1 MFAFM
6 EREVLE
12 SIRARLSKAKRVV
25 FLGGA
30 GVSTASGIPDF
41 RSEEGI
47 AKTTERY
54 GIPYETILSHRFF
67 FEHTDLFYD
76 FYWSS
81 MVHED
86 AKPNLAHRVLKEY
99 GDRHILFIVT
109 QNIDGLHE
117 LAGSQRV
124 IPVHGTIHSYTCTC
138 CGRKATLD
146 EIPHHGVPMCPICH
160 APFKPDVVLYG
171 EPLGEEELMGA
182 KAATEYAD
190 ALIVGGTSL
199 QVYPINALP
208 RFFSGSLSILI
219 NRDETPLDDW
229 FDFVI
234 HEDVGTALSAIL
246 EGL

>member
-1 MFAFM
+1 M
-6 EREVLE
+6 ESKIDTLAKILKD
-12 SIRARLSKAKRVV
+12 STRAV
-25 FLGGA
+25 FFGGA
-30 GVSTASGIPDF
+30 GMSTESGIPDF
-41 RSEEGI
+41 RSADGIYNQNLHCRFRPEEMASHSFLVKHPEEFFAFYRQRMMFLNATPNAGHKALVRLEQQGI
-47 AKTTERY
+47 
-54 GIPYETILSHRFF
+54 
-67 FEHTDLFYD
+67 
-76 FYWSS
+76 
-81 MVHED
+81 
-86 AKPNLAHRVLKEY
+86 LKAV
-99 GDRHILFIVT
+99 VT

-117 LAGSQRV
+117 LAGSHRV
-124 IPVHGTIHSYTCTC
+124 IPVHGTIHSYTCTG

-208 RFFSGSLSILI
+208 RLFSGSLSILI
-219 NRDETPLDDW
+219 NRDETPLDDR

>member
-1 MFAFM
+1 M
-6 EREVLE
+6 EREVIQE
-12 SIRARLSKAKRVV
+12 IRNRLKKAKRFV

-41 RSEEGI
+41 RSADGI
-47 AKTTERY
+47 AKTTEKY
-54 GIPYETILSHRFF
+54 GLSYENILSHRFF

-81 MVHED
+81 MVHEG
-86 AKPNLAHRVLKEY
+86 AKPNLAHAVLKDF

-117 LAGSQRV
+117 LAGSKRV
-124 IPVHGTIHSYTCTC
+124 IPVHGTIHSYTCVS
-138 CGRKATLD
+138 CGQKATLD
-146 EIPHHGVPMCPICH
+146 QIPHHGVPLCPRCH

-199 QVYPINALP
+199 QVYPINELP
-208 RFFSGSLSILI
+208 LYFSGQVSVLI
-219 NRDETPLDDW
+219 NREPTPLDGR
-229 FDFVI
+229 FDYVI
-234 HEDVGTALSAIL
+234 RADVGETLRALL
-246 EGL
+246 EDL